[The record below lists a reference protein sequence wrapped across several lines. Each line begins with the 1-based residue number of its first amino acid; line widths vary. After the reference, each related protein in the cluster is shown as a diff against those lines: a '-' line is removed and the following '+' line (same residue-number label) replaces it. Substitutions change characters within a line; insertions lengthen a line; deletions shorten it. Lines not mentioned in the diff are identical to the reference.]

1 MPRVANND
9 VIPDATRTAAATVTD
24 DIYSFN
30 NNEITGSSIVSE
42 VLVGRENFI
51 TWSKSMEIALSVRSK
66 LEFVLGKHPKPSDPA
81 LHSKWKRCND
91 VILTWLLNSVSK
103 KIVNHI
109 LHAKDVAHAWRILH
123 IRYAGSNV
131 SRKFYL
137 KKEVSNIK
145 QGDMDVAGFFE
156 KLNAYWKELDA
167 MSKLVGCDED
177 SECSN
182 CRISVKEKEEDRVI
196 EFLMGL
202 NEDYAHTRTH
212 ILALREL
219 PSLDV
224 VYDMVHNAES
234 QQKVTKSVLVE
245 ASALYSNQQDSNGYS
260 KGQMRNAQG
269 KPRGKLYCTHCQM
282 NGHTKEFCYKL
293 NGYPPGHKMYEGN
306 SRSNGRNSSDS
317 KPANMVTREG
327 NDDTNNQEGSRNKTD
342 QVPQLNSSQINQL
355 IALLKKN
362 DSEGG
367 ANTHHMAGICLL
379 SSKINGRSVEWVI
392 DSGAT
397 DHFTCN
403 LELLF
408 DVHKVTSSCSVLLPN
423 GEVSQVELA
432 GKFALT
438 KDLILHDVFY
448 VPSFKFN
455 LISVSKLTGTSPCD
469 IVFSKGT
476 CVIQD
481 HAHKISLGIGKLM
494 KGLYYPEG
502 SNPVSNSIC
511 TATIK
516 QISPAVW
523 HKRLGHLPLNKM
535 KRALNSVENDVKV
548 TDCNFHCSVCPMAK
562 QSRLSFPISQHKST
576 EIFELLHADVW
587 GPFGTSTMSGCRY
600 FLTLVDDYSRNTW
613 TYLMQQKSEVP
624 VIVIKFFNMVE
635 TQFFKKIKK
644 FRSDNGS
651 EFFNETLTNFF
662 SEKGCIHQ
670 SSCVYTPQQNG
681 VVERKH
687 RHLLDIARALRLQAS
702 LPKVFWGDCV
712 LSATYLINRAPS
724 ALLNFKSPMEILF
737 GSPPSLQ
744 HLRVIGCL
752 CYVGTLP
759 HHRDKLDPRATPCVF
774 LGYPYGQKGYKVYC
788 LQSHQILVS
797 RDVTFFEEIFPYKE
811 VTSDSVNNAESTVH
825 LPTTVHVPIIPENG
839 NSDADYVP
847 PFEPAPNADPQ
858 PVAAETQNAIQVT
871 THDQVAIQNATQ
883 VTTHDQVPLV
893 RRSSRHHQPPVWQ
906 SEYVCNNSI
915 KIRKSPH
922 CIQKFLS
929 NSHCS
934 TTHAAFAV
942 AVANL
947 KELKTYAQACKDV
960 QWCEAMDKENAA
972 LQVNNTWIITDP
984 PPNQPITDCKWIYR
998 IKLKSDGTIERYKAR
1013 LVAKGFTQIEGV
1025 DYNETFAPVA
1035 KMTSVR
1041 CLLTVA
1047 AIRCWPIFQLDVDN
1061 AFLHGNLDEDV
1072 YMHLPPG
1079 YFKNERSAGKVCKL
1093 TKSLYGLKQAPRQ
1106 WFSKLTE
1113 ALLEFG
1119 FHQSLNDHSLFTL
1132 EAGNDFIILLVYVDD
1147 VLLTGTSLQLINSI
1161 KAFIHD
1167 KFRIKDLGTLK
1178 YFFGLEVA
1186 RNESGIFLHQKKY
1199 AVDLLG
1205 EYDMLD
1211 CKPAKTPL
1219 PIKHQLSLST
1229 AAVIDDPMTYR
1240 KLVGKLIYLTI
1251 TRPNLSH
1258 SVHILS
1264 QYMQAPTSDHM
1275 KAAHRLLRY
1284 IKRAPAQGLFFSA
1297 TSKLVLSAYCDADWA
1312 ACPKTRRSTTGF
1324 CVLIGDSLVS
1334 WKTMKQAIVSR
1345 SSAESEYRA
1354 MAAVC
1359 SEILWLSRLL
1369 SDMKAVIP
1377 TPISLYCDNQA
1388 AIHIARNPVFH
1399 ERKKHI
1405 ELDCHFVRHHIGTK
1419 TLQAVY
1425 VPTEEQPADLFTKQL
1440 PSDHLNRLLSK
1451 LGVSN
1456 FLHSPA

>member
-1 MPRVANND
+1 MARVVIDD
-9 VIPDATRTAAATVTD
+9 VIPEAVRTATAAVTD

-66 LEFVLGKHPKPSDPA
+66 LEFVLGERPKPLDTA

-91 VILTWLLNSVSK
+91 VIMTWLLNSVSK

-123 IRYAGSNV
+123 IRYTGSNV
-131 SRKFYL
+131 SRKFHL

-145 QGDMDVAGFFE
+145 QGDMDVASFFE

-167 MSKLVGCDED
+167 MSKLVGCDEE

-224 VYDMVHNAES
+224 VYDMALNAES
-234 QQKVTKSVLVE
+234 QQKVTKNVLVE
-245 ASALYSNQQDSNGYS
+245 ASTLYSNQQDSSGYS
-260 KGQMRNAQG
+260 KGQMRNTQG

-293 NGYPPGHKMYEGN
+293 NGYPPGHKMYKGN
-306 SRSNGRNSSDS
+306 TRNSGRNSSDS
-317 KPANMVTREG
+317 KVANMVTREG
-327 NDDTNNQEGSRNKTD
+327 NDDTNNQDVSRNKPD
-342 QVPQLNSSQINQL
+342 QVPQLSSSQINQL

-367 ANTHHMAGICLL
+367 AHTHHMAGICLL

-403 LELLF
+403 LDLLF
-408 DVHKVTSSCSVLLPN
+408 DIHKVTSTCSVLLPN
-423 GEVSQVELA
+423 GEISQVELA

-469 IVFSKGT
+469 IVFSKGN

-481 HAHKISLGIGKLM
+481 HAHKISLGTGKLI
-494 KGLYYPEG
+494 KGLYYLEG
-502 SNPVSNSIC
+502 NNSVNKSIC

-516 QISPAVW
+516 HVSPAVW
-523 HKRLGHLPLNKM
+523 HRRLGHLPLNKM
-535 KRALNSVENDVKV
+535 KKILSSVENNVKV
-548 TDCNFHCSVCPMAK
+548 TDCNFHCSICPMAK

-624 VIVIKFFNMVE
+624 AVVIKFFNMVE
-635 TQFFKKIKK
+635 TQFVKKIKK

-651 EFFNETLTNFF
+651 EFFNETLTKFF

-687 RHLLDIARALRLQAS
+687 RHLLDIARAIRLQAF
-702 LPKVFWGDCV
+702 LPKIFWGDCV

-724 ALLNFKSPMEILF
+724 ALLHFKSPMEVLF
-737 GSPPSLQ
+737 GNPPSLQ

-759 HHRDKLDPRATPCVF
+759 VHRDKLDPRATPCIF

-788 LQSHQILVS
+788 LQSHQVLVS

-811 VTSDSVNNAESTVH
+811 ITSESVENAENTVH
-825 LPTTVHVPIIPENG
+825 LPFTVPVPIIPEYG
-839 NSDADYVP
+839 IPDADYVP
-847 PFEPAPNADPQ
+847 PVEPVTDDDQPLAATEIQDDD
-858 PVAAETQNAIQVT
+858 PVATQ
-871 THDQVAIQNATQ
+871 DQA
-883 VTTHDQVPLV
+883 PLI
-893 RRSSRHHQPPVWQ
+893 RRSNRQHHPPMWQ
-906 SEYVCNNSI
+906 GDYVCNNSI
-915 KIRKSPH
+915 KVRKSPH
-922 CIQKFLS
+922 SIHKFLS
-929 NSHCS
+929 NSQCS

-947 KELKTYAQACKDV
+947 KEPKTYSQACKNT
-960 QWCEAMDKENAA
+960 QWCEAMDKEIAA
-972 LQVNNTWIITDP
+972 LQINNTWIITDP

-998 IKLKSDGTIERYKAR
+998 IKLKSDGSIERYKAR

-1025 DYNETFAPVA
+1025 NYNETFAPVA

-1079 YFKNERSAGKVCKL
+1079 YFKSERSAGKVCKL

-1106 WFSKLTE
+1106 WFSKFTE

-1119 FHQSLNDHSLFTL
+1119 FHQSLNDYSMFTL
-1132 EAGNDFIILLVYVDD
+1132 QAGNDFIILLVYVDD

-1167 KFRIKDLGTLK
+1167 KFRIKDLGNLK
-1178 YFFGLEVA
+1178 YFLGLEVA

-1199 AVDLLG
+1199 AVDLLV
-1205 EYDMLD
+1205 EYDMLE

-1229 AAVIDDPMTYR
+1229 AAVIDEPMLYR

-1251 TRPNLSH
+1251 TRPDLSH

-1264 QYMQAPTSDHM
+1264 QYMQAPTLDHM
-1275 KAAHRLLRY
+1275 KAANRLLRY
-1284 IKRAPAQGLFFSA
+1284 IKKAPAQGLFFSA
-1297 TSKLVLSAYCDADWA
+1297 TSKLALSAYCDADWA
-1312 ACPKTRRSTTGF
+1312 ACPKTRRSTTGY

-1334 WKTMKQAIVSR
+1334 WKTKKQAIVSR

-1369 SDMKAVIP
+1369 SDMKAPVP
-1377 TPISLYCDNQA
+1377 TPVSLYCDNQA

-1399 ERKKHI
+1399 ERTKHI
-1405 ELDCHFVRHHIGTK
+1405 ELDCHFIRHHIGNK

-1425 VPTEEQPADLFTKQL
+1425 VPTKEQPADLFTKQL
-1440 PSDHLNRLLSK
+1440 PSEHLLRLLSK